1 MERFLLSP
9 RQSPFSRAV
18 CRMTAF
24 VWAVGVL
31 TAAGLPILRPVAAA
45 EAQQRLVGS
54 DWLVGE
60 LRDSDL
66 VVLDARSRER
76 YAQGHIAGAVSLPVT
91 DTFGP
96 DPHSDLAAPISTIQ
110 QLFGAAGVDQTTRV
124 VIYDDG
130 DMVSASRVF
139 WILEVHGHQHVAL
152 LNPGYAYWQAHEL
165 PVSTQPARP
174 AAREFVSQITP
185 DRLATKFS
193 TRLAIS
199 DAGVVILDVRP
210 GAAYRGE
217 TGGFA
222 RKGHIPT
229 AISLPFDRN
238 LQGADAGLKPFS
250 ELEKIYQGIDKSK
263 KVITYCDTG
272 KASTLTYFILRQ
284 LGYDVATYD
293 GSWYEWSN
301 DPQLPVEVGGGR
313 LAGH

>member
-1 MERFLLSP
+1 MERSALSC
-9 RQSPFSRAV
+9 RQSLFGRAV
-18 CRMTAF
+18 CRMTT
-24 VWAVGVL
+24 L
-31 TAAGLPILRPVAAA
+31 LLAAGLLTVAGLPVLRPVAAA
-45 EAQQRLVGS
+45 EGQQRLVGS
-54 DWLVGE
+54 DWLLGE

-76 YAQGHIAGAVSLPVT
+76 YAQGHIAGAVSLPVA
-91 DTFGP
+91 DTLGP

-139 WILEVHGHQHVAL
+139 WILEVHGHRHVAL
-152 LNPGYAYWQAHEL
+152 LNPGYAHWQAHEL

-174 AAREFVSQITP
+174 AARQFVSQITP

-199 DAGVVILDVRP
+199 DPGVVILDVRP

-250 ELEKIYQGIDKSK
+250 ELEKLYQGIDKSK

-272 KASTLTYFILRQ
+272 KESTLTYFILRQ

-301 DPQLPVEVGGGR
+301 DPLLPVEVGGELTGQ
-313 LAGH
+313 

>member
-1 MERFLLSP
+1 MSC
-9 RQSPFSRAV
+9 RQSILSRAL
-18 CRMTAF
+18 CRSTAF
-24 VWAVGVL
+24 ALAVGLLAVANL
-31 TAAGLPILRPVAAA
+31 AVLRPVAAA
-45 EAQQRLVGS
+45 GGQQRLVGS
-54 DWLVGE
+54 DWLLGE
-60 LRDSDL
+60 LHDSDL

-76 YAQGHIAGAVSLPVT
+76 YAQGHIAGAVSLPVA

-96 DPHSDLAAPISTIQ
+96 DPRSDLAAPISKIQ
-110 QLFGAAGVDQTTRV
+110 QLFGAAGVDQATRV

-139 WILEVHGHQHVAL
+139 WILEVHGHRHVAL
-152 LNPGYAYWQAHEL
+152 LNPGYAYWETHEL

-174 AAREFVSQITP
+174 AARDFVSEITP

-199 DAGVVILDVRP
+199 DPGVVILDARP
-210 GAAYRGE
+210 VAAYRGE
-217 TGGFA
+217 TGGSA

-238 LQGADAGLKPFS
+238 LQGTDAGLKPFS

-263 KVITYCDTG
+263 KVITYCDKG

-301 DPQLPVEVGGGR
+301 DPQLPVETGGGR
-313 LAGH
+313 PTGQ